1 MFLKFEIPNEK
12 IRKKDGRI
20 CFCRL
25 SGRGKNAETRRIP
38 SGICI
43 PAVSTRSTHTAAI
56 VSMTVLSGSTN
67 LLRKNLPI
75 CRSMRRYWRLALLW
89 MPLVADYQYPLVQYS
104 IECVRARELLGV
116 VRADRHGTRVED
128 VDARGPPAMAGAVT
142 PGAAP
147 PSNRVSSI
155 LGSVFPVPNV
165 VDERG
170 GVGLGGRGP
179 RPGLLDPAIIGSP
192 ELSSSLC
199 PCPTPRDHSPP

>member
-1 MFLKFEIPNEK
+1 
-12 IRKKDGRI
+12 
-20 CFCRL
+20 
-25 SGRGKNAETRRIP
+25 
-38 SGICI
+38 
-43 PAVSTRSTHTAAI
+43 
-56 VSMTVLSGSTN
+56 
-67 LLRKNLPI
+67 
-75 CRSMRRYWRLALLW
+75 

-155 LGSVFPVPNV
+155 LGSVFPVPNA

-170 GVGLGGRGP
+170 GVSLGGRGP
-179 RPGLLDPAIIGSP
+179 RPGLLDPGHQMLAGANRIRVLHHVTTRLH
-192 ELSSSLC
+192 ESSSIPPLC
-199 PCPTPRDHSPP
+199 QGTMANHVRAVN